1 MSEPIARKVWVTGAS
16 SGLGLALVQQLL
28 EQGWKV
34 AASGRASPELT
45 GLSQLNPEQLLLLD
59 GNLDDGV
66 QAAQAGQQLQ
76 AHWGALD
83 CLLVNAGTCDY
94 LDASLSPTA
103 IFEAIASSNLSASVH
118 CLNVAV
124 PLLEKGQAPQVLAV
138 LSRYS
143 ALQLYEPSQ
152 PATPSNNLA
161 EVFRAERQNLQSKGI
176 DLTLVAPQALKVPLV
191 GVQVMPEQ
199 WTPESAADVIVQ
211 RLPER
216 APELLLEALNLNSL
230 WPLPERPSSPV

>member
-34 AASGRASPELT
+34 AASGRVSPELK

-59 GNLDDGV
+59 GNLTDGA
-66 QAAQAGQQLQ
+66 QAAQASQQLKT
-76 AHWGALD
+76 HWGALD

-94 LDASLSPTA
+94 LDASLPPTA

-118 CLNVAV
+118 CLNVAM

-143 ALQLYEPSQ
+143 ALQLCEPSQ
-152 PATPSNNLA
+152 PATADNNLA
-161 EVFRAERQNLQSKGI
+161 QVFRAERQNLEGKGI
-176 DLTLVAPQALKVPLV
+176 ALTVVAPQALKTPLV
-191 GVQVMPEQ
+191 AVQVRPEL
-199 WTPESAADVIVQ
+199 WTPESAADVIIQ

-230 WPLPERPSSPV
+230 WPLPQQPASPV

>member
-16 SGLGLALVQQLL
+16 SGLGLALVRQLL

-34 AASGRASPELT
+34 AASGRASPELK
-45 GLSQLNPEQLLLLD
+45 GLSQHNPEQLLLLD
-59 GNLDDGV
+59 GSLDDGA
-66 QAAQAGQQLQ
+66 QAAQASQQLQ

-94 LDASLSPTA
+94 LDPGIAPTA

-118 CLNVAV
+118 CLKVAV

-143 ALQLYEPSQ
+143 ALQLHEPSQ
-152 PATPSNNLA
+152 PATPDNNLA
-161 EVFRAERQNLQSKGI
+161 QVFRAERQKLLSKGI
-176 DLTLVAPQALKVPLV
+176 DLTVVAPQDLKIAVAT
-191 GVQVMPEQ
+191 VQVKPEQ
-199 WTPESAADVIVQ
+199 WTPQSAADVIIQ

-216 APELLLEALNLNSL
+216 APELLFEALNLNSL
-230 WPLPERPSSPV
+230 WPLPELPASPV